1 MRPAND
7 GLRFLLELCAL
18 AAVAYWGWSEHGGVW
33 RWVLVI
39 AMPLAVAALWGN
51 TIAPKAKRRVSDP
64 WRLVVELLVFG
75 GAVAAL
81 LAAGQTALGIALG
94 VAVLV
99 HLSLTFVLGQREA
112 PAAS

>member
-1 MRPAND
+1 
-7 GLRFLLELCAL
+7 
-18 AAVAYWGWSEHGGVW
+18 
-33 RWVLVI
+33 
-39 AMPLAVAALWGN
+39 
-51 TIAPKAKRRVSDP
+51 
-64 WRLVVELLVFG
+64 VVELLVFG

-99 HLSLTFVLGQREA
+99 HLTLTFVLGQREA